1 MARPNKGLAHVD
13 GLPGDPELKYR
24 LKVVLAT
31 ITGEMLVDE
40 ACDELD
46 LGPTQF
52 ANLRRQVL
60 LAGLEALQPRPVGR
74 PRRAVDGTPEQV
86 EAMRQRIAELE
97 HDLTILRSRIE
108 LSVLPLL
115 EGPRRSKSRRRT
127 SPPTGGPR
135 PASAP

>member
-1 MARPNKGLAHVD
+1 M
-13 GLPGDPELKYR
+13 
-24 LKVVLAT
+24 VLAS

-74 PRRAVDGTPEQV
+74 PRRAADVTPEQV
-86 EAMRQRIAELE
+86 QAMRQRIAELE
-97 HDLTILRSRIE
+97 RDLTLLRSRLE
-108 LSVLPLL
+108 LSILPLL
-115 EGPRRSKSRRRT
+115 EGPRRSKSRRRDK
-127 SPPTGGPR
+127 PGADGPR
-135 PASAP
+135 TAPAP